1 MQARKQVLLYLSVLC
16 VSVCAEAVGPTA
28 TAQFFVKDLETHKR
42 TPALEARLDQYV
54 CLSIQ
59 ASLVPEGEHTFQVTI
74 YDGEGREVD
83 RFTSRRNASGPS
95 LGYGVCSGFDE
106 DYDAAG
112 TWWYVVELDG
122 EPLVSESIEIRP
134 ID

>member
-1 MQARKQVLLYLSVLC
+1 MQSRKQVLLFLAVLC

-28 TAQFFVKDLETHKR
+28 TAQFFVEDLETHKR

-59 ASLVPEGEHTFQVTI
+59 ARLVPDGEHTLQLTI
-74 YDGEGREVD
+74 YDGEGREVHKSAGRINVPNQSLD
-83 RFTSRRNASGPS
+83 RTS
-95 LGYGVCSGFDE
+95 CTGFDE

-134 ID
+134 MD